1 MAARNFAEPRALQRE
16 LILIEGSF
24 APNGSSA
31 VAASSRQG
39 PGWSVARTSTGLFT
53 VTLSDK
59 YKAFISLNASVQLT
73 TFDVT
78 YCQIG
83 VTSLSAKTVQIR
95 TITDDAVT
103 GIGALADIAADA
115 GNRINFSFKLSNT
128 SMLPTLG

>member
-31 VAASSRQG
+31 IAASSRRG

-53 VTLSDK
+53 VTLSDT
-59 YKAFISLNASVQLT
+59 YKSYVSLTASVQLAV
-73 TFDVT
+73 FDVT

-83 VTSLSAKTVQIR
+83 ATSVANRTIQIR

-103 GIGALADIAADA
+103 GIGALADIAAA
-115 GNRINFSFKLSNT
+115 GDNRVHFSFMLSNT